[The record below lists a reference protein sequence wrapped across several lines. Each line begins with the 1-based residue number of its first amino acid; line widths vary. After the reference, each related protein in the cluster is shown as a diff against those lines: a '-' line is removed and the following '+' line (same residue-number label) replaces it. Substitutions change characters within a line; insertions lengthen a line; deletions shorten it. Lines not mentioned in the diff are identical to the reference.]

1 MLETFNCHVRGCWS
15 NMVVFFSPCPSGETS
30 IPCLTFMCL
39 LRLPFRLNLL
49 EQHAHLKG
57 LLPAWRCMWPRRLYI
72 RLNDFPHTCGKRIKR
87 ALHTRLRKC
96 QRVGVKSILSLTL
109 HLKGFTGRC
118 TIMWVLRVCFWTKD
132 LKHTWHWNGR
142 TLAWINMCLFRF
154 ADNVNSRAHTSHLN
168 PFVP

>member
-1 MLETFNCHVRGCWS
+1 MLIRYCWVLLTLSIWRDVHSMFDLHVSAKIPLQVKFTWAVCTFEGFTACMEVHVAQEVVHSVKWFSTHLS
-15 NMVVFFSPCPSGETS
+15 N
-30 IPCLTFMCL
+30 
-39 LRLPFRLNLL
+39 
-49 EQHAHLKG
+49 AK
-57 LLPAWRCMWPRRLYI
+57 
-72 RLNDFPHTCGKRIKR
+72 IKR
-87 ALHTRLRKC
+87 ALQTRWRKC
-96 QRVGVKSILSLTL
+96 HMEMCDKCLTL

-168 PFVP
+168 PFVPW